1 MNWNNI
7 LDYHDGNLVWKSG
20 EITGTAHSLGY
31 IQIAFEGNL
40 YMAHRIVWEI
50 SIRKHMHELT
60 VIEAKLKLILRQ
72 IEKQPTTSYGQAYVQ
87 LRQLLSLVRKMN
99 QTK

>member
-1 MNWNNI
+1 
-7 LDYHDGNLVWKSG
+7 
-20 EITGTAHSLGY
+20 
-31 IQIAFEGNL
+31 
-40 YMAHRIVWEI
+40 
-50 SIRKHMHELT
+50 MHELT

-99 QTK
+99 QTKQ

>member
-1 MNWNNI
+1 
-7 LDYHDGNLVWKSG
+7 
-20 EITGTAHSLGY
+20 
-31 IQIAFEGNL
+31 
-40 YMAHRIVWEI
+40 
-50 SIRKHMHELT
+50 MHELT

-72 IEKQPTTSYGQAYVQ
+72 IEKHPTTYYGQVYVQ